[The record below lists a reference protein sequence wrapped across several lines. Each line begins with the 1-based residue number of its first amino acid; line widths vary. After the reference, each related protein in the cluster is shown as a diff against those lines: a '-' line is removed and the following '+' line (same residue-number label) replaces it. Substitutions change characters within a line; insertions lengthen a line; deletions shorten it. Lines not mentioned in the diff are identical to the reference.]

1 MTALERDALA
11 WILGIPDSSD
21 FVQEHLGTNWYHGK
35 SENTER
41 FADLLSIA
49 NLDELLGRF
58 GVRHPSIKLVRSGSA
73 VPTAEYLWRDRM
85 VDPAR
90 VAQLFS
96 EGATVV
102 FGGLH
107 DRHEPARRLCNA
119 VSLQVSARTQT
130 NIYLTPPGS
139 QGFRP
144 HWDTHD
150 VYVLQIEGSKRW
162 RMYGG
167 GPELPLKDHK
177 FDPARHQAGDVEN
190 EFTLETGEALYVP
203 RGWMHAAAT
212 TDSTSV
218 HITLGVMSY
227 TWADLLADSL
237 SELVDR
243 NSSWR
248 ENVPLGFAAD
258 VGLDKELEEE
268 LSRRILTLSG
278 EMDLHAVVPAR
289 AETFVEHLRPR
300 ATDYLKQVVHA
311 DEVSEESRV
320 CWRPGVPGRIALRDG
335 RVALISRGREVDFP
349 SEAKTTL
356 ECLLRG
362 EIIRAGEILD
372 GLDWLSRRVILKALI
387 REGWLTVT
395 EES

>member
-1 MTALERDALA
+1 MIALERDALA
-11 WILGIPDSSD
+11 WILGIPDSND
-21 FVQEHLGTNWYHGK
+21 FIDEYVGRNWYHAK
-35 SENTER
+35 SHHTER
-41 FADLLSIA
+41 FSDLLSIA

-58 GVRHPSIKLVRSGSA
+58 GVRHPSIKLVRSGGA

-177 FDPARHQAGDVEN
+177 FDPARHQAGEI
-190 EFTLETGEALYVP
+190 ECELTLETGEALYVP

-218 HITLGVMSY
+218 HVTLGVMSY
-227 TWADLLADSL
+227 TWADLLVDSL

-243 NSSWR
+243 NPRWR
-248 ENVPLGFAAD
+248 ENVPLGFAAG
-258 VGLDKELEEE
+258 VELDKGLEEE
-268 LSRRILTLSG
+268 LSQRILTLSE
-278 EMDLHAVVPAR
+278 EMNLHAVVPAR

-300 ATDYLKQVVHA
+300 AVDHLKQVGLA
-311 DEVSEESRV
+311 GEISAEDRV
-320 CWRPGVPGRIALRDG
+320 CWRLGVPGRIALRDD
-335 RVALISRGREVDFP
+335 RVALLSRGREVDFP
-349 SEAKTTL
+349 SEATTTL
-356 ECLLRG
+356 ECLLTG
-362 EIIRAGEILD
+362 ETMIAGEISD
-372 GLDWLSRRVILKALI
+372 GLDWASRQVVLKALI

>member
-21 FVQEHLGTNWYHGK
+21 FVEEYLGTNWYHGK

-177 FDPARHQAGDVEN
+177 FDPARHQAGDVES

-248 ENVPLGFAAD
+248 ENVPLGFALD
-258 VGLDKELEEE
+258 GGLDKGLEEE
-268 LSRRILTLSG
+268 LSRRILTLSQ
-278 EMDLHAVVPAR
+278 EMDLHSVVPAR

-300 ATDYLKQVVHA
+300 AIDYLKQVVHA

-320 CWRPGVPGRIALRDG
+320 RWRPGVPGRIALRDG

-356 ECLLRG
+356 ECLLGG
-362 EIIRAGEILD
+362 EIVRAGEIID

-387 REGWLTVT
+387 QEGWLTVT